1 MSKELYNDLVDLR
14 NRLSIDGSQ
23 EMYDED
29 HQVLDRVLDIFDLID
44 SDLHW
49 GLHIDNE
56 HNATVEVANA
66 TDSGFG
72 ATALEAI
79 IDLLDREEK

>member
-29 HQVLDRVLDIFDLID
+29 HQVLDKVLDIFDLID

-49 GLHIDNE
+49 GLHIDKE
-56 HNATVEVANA
+56 QNATVEVANA

-79 IDLLDREEK
+79 IDLLNREGK